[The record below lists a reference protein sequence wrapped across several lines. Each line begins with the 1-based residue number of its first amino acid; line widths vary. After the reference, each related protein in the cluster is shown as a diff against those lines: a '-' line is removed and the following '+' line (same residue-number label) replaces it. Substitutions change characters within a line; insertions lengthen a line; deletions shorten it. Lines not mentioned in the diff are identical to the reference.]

1 MSSGQKKS
9 VSSMR
14 YIYVSEKHNKMLSKM
29 IDKGVL
35 AKKEDGLKLGVALGL
50 TFNPHGELSAKDDKL
65 LSRSAKALNL
75 NSADIDED
83 QSVTGIISVITHD
96 LTPNNYRRMM
106 ELSFIGLEIL
116 ANKYFDEDKSSIN
129 WSKLQEDIS

>member
-1 MSSGQKKS
+1 
-9 VSSMR
+9 MR
-14 YIYVSEKHNKMLSKM
+14 YIYVSEKHNKMLTKM

-35 AKKEDGLKLGVALGL
+35 AKEDGLKVALGL
-50 TFNPHGELSAKDDKL
+50 TFNPHGELSEKDDKL
-65 LSRSAKALNL
+65 LSRSAKALIL

-83 QSVTGIISVITHD
+83 QSVTGIISIITHD

-116 ANKYFDEDKSSIN
+116 ATKYFDEDKSSIN